1 MIKCPYC
8 GERAEHLSLETK
20 TLVLPDEV
28 EVICEYTCV
37 NCGED
42 FYTQDYYN
50 RAGYT
55 IIKKKGEE

>member
-8 GERAEHLSLETK
+8 EKRAEHYALETN
-20 TLVLPDEV
+20 TFVLPDEV
-28 EVICEYTCV
+28 EVIREYTCV
-37 NCGED
+37 ECGET

-55 IIKKKGEE
+55 IVKKEREE

>member
-8 GERAEHLSLETK
+8 GERAEHFLLETK

-28 EVICEYTCV
+28 EVICEYTCI
-37 NCGED
+37 NCGEV
-42 FYTQDYYN
+42 FYTHDYYN

-55 IIKKKGEE
+55 ITKKKGEE